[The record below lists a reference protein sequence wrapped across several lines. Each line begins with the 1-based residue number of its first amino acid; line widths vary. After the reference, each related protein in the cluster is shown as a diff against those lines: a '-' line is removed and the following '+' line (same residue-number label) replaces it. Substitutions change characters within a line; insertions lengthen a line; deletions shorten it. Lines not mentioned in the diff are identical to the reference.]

1 MRINDEIKHCKNRIF
16 AMLLAVPP
24 DMAQNTVTFSY
35 DAGGNRVSRQI
46 TVSSVKERPGE
57 TTDIKA
63 VEEEALEDR
72 VRITTDAGSETVCV
86 EISDLKAD
94 ERSSVRLF
102 TAAGALLKEVD
113 IAGEATSVSLSP
125 YPSGVYIL
133 SVNLSGKQ
141 HGWKISVR

>member
-1 MRINDEIKHCKNRIF
+1 MIMHTTIIRTI
-16 AMLLAVPP
+16 LLALLLTPMSA
-24 DMAQNTVTFSY
+24 MAQNTVTFSY

-57 TTDIKA
+57 TTDIGA
-63 VEEEALEDR
+63 VEEEPLEDR
-72 VRITTDAGSETVCV
+72 VRITTDAGSETVSV